1 MAKLKTA
8 KISDIRFD
16 DKNIN
21 KGSEYGM
28 SLLNRS
34 ITETGMGRSLLA
46 DKNGVLIA
54 GNKTLE
60 AAAAIGI
67 NKMTIVET
75 DGKEI
80 IVVKRTDLDINDA
93 TGIRA
98 KILDNTVSANN
109 YVEDAEIAMAMCEQA
124 EIVNAVA
131 YGLSPRGG
139 DEKDQQVSFKASNK
153 AVIKIEFLDKGFLP
167 AAEKDLADWLQKN
180 YPGATMTVK
189 GK

>member
-1 MAKLKTA
+1 MAKLKTSTI
-8 KISDIRFD
+8 KDIKFD
-16 DKNIN
+16 PRNIN

-34 ITETGMGRSLLA
+34 ITETGMGRSLLT
-46 DKNGVLIA
+46 DKNDVLIA

-67 NKMTIVET
+67 EKLVIVET
-75 DGKEI
+75 DGTEI
-80 IVVKRTDLDINDA
+80 VVVKRTDLDINEP
-93 TGIRA
+93 TGIKA

-109 YVEDAEIAMAMCEQA
+109 YVEDAEVAMTMCEEA

-139 DEKDQQVSFKASNK
+139 DDEEQVSFKASNK
-153 AVIKIEFLDKGFLP
+153 AVIKIEFSDKGFLA
-167 AAEKDLADWLQKN
+167 AAEKDLAAWLQKH
-180 YPGATMTVK
+180 YPSATMTVK